1 MERHDITGRRT
12 GHTAGNSAAGSLAD
26 RRFDDAWRDDRAYV
40 VDRAARMLGS
50 AAEAE
55 DVVQDAFIRLTR
67 VDITEID
74 DVRGWLAVVV
84 RRLCLDRIGSAHS
97 RRESATGTTMPD
109 GSVLL
114 RGRGG
119 DGGTGDPADRVTLD
133 DQVQRALAVVL
144 DRLSPAERTSFVL
157 HDVFGFGF
165 DSVAEIVGRTPV
177 ACRQL
182 ASRARR
188 AIRLR
193 DDADPST
200 GDDTAGGM
208 VADSEPARHRLLA
221 ERFIAACAGGD
232 IAELMHVLD
241 PDVVGEATLFGHG
254 PLVRLEGRP
263 AVMQRLIGMFGPGTE
278 SLLVPFV
285 VERAPGVVV
294 FTHDRLAA
302 VVRLDANGDVIHH
315 LKSFVVPPAGARGR
329 DRSEHDGRAE
339 RGAPGGAS

>member
-1 MERHDITGRRT
+1 M
-12 GHTAGNSAAGSLAD
+12 A
-26 RRFDDAWRDDRAYV
+26 
-40 VDRAARMLGS
+40 
-50 AAEAE
+50 
-55 DVVQDAFIRLTR
+55 

-84 RRLCLDRIGSAHS
+84 RRLCLDRIGSAHA
-97 RRESATGTTMPD
+97 RRESAAGTTMPD

-114 RGRGG
+114 RGRGV

-165 DSVAEIVGRTPV
+165 ESVAEIVGRSPV

-182 ASRARR
+182 ASRARK

-193 DDADPST
+193 DDAGPSS
-200 GDDTAGGM
+200 GDDTAGR
-208 VADSEPARHRLLA
+208 VLADREPARHRLLA

-232 IAELMHVLD
+232 IAELMQVLD
-241 PDVVGEATLFGHG
+241 PDVVVGEATLSGHG

-315 LKSFVVPPAGARGR
+315 LKSFVVPPAGPRGG
-329 DRSEHDGRAE
+329 DRSEDDGRAE